1 MENQEVLVAFAQAI
15 QELAAK
21 TATAESALHCLIQA
35 QDEPT
40 RARFGEAFNT
50 VARGLI
56 QPRPDRPSPARHSPN
71 WRLPSMPT
79 WRRLATRHCRR
90 QLPDRAANAPG
101 CIGLPSC
108 GISG

>member
-56 QPRPDRPSPARHSPN
+56 QPRPDRPLTGQALAQLALAVNAYLEAAGHPPLPAP
-71 WRLPSMPT
+71 
-79 WRRLATRHCRR
+79 
-90 QLPDRAANAPG
+90 AA
-101 CIGLPSC
+101 
-108 GISG
+108 